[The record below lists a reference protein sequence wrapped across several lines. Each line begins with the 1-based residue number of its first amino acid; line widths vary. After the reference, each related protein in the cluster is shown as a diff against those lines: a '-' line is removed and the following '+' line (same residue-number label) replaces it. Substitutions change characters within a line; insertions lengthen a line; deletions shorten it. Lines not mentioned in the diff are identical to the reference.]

1 MTQCLAFF
9 PSPEHQRIT
18 HGSNPQDGN
27 CKKRRGKK
35 EPPLWTVDQGLLL
48 GGRSRAELPGVG
60 EQGREGCL
68 SARTCPDMPGHAQA
82 CLNTP
87 DLALTFHP
95 GLFDIGQGAPILSGY
110 FLLNGGDEG

>member
-1 MTQCLAFF
+1 MSAPDWSAWLLA
-9 PSPEHQRIT
+9 RL
-18 HGSNPQDGN
+18 
-27 CKKRRGKK
+27 RG
-35 EPPLWTVDQGLLL
+35 V
-48 GGRSRAELPGVG
+48 SAA
-60 EQGREGCL
+60 L

-95 GLFDIGQGAPILSGY
+95 DLALTFHPGLFDIGQGAPTLSGY

>member
-1 MTQCLAFF
+1 MSAPDWSAWLLA
-9 PSPEHQRIT
+9 RL
-18 HGSNPQDGN
+18 
-27 CKKRRGKK
+27 RG
-35 EPPLWTVDQGLLL
+35 V
-48 GGRSRAELPGVG
+48 SAA
-60 EQGREGCL
+60 L

-95 GLFDIGQGAPILSGY
+95 DLALTFHPDLALTFHPGLFDIAQGAPTLSGY

>member
-1 MTQCLAFF
+1 MIRAFYWAVALGQN
-9 PSPEHQRIT
+9 SREWVSKE
-18 HGSNPQDGN
+18 G
-27 CKKRRGKK
+27 RG
-35 EPPLWTVDQGLLL
+35 G
-48 GGRSRAELPGVG
+48 
-60 EQGREGCL
+60 L

-110 FLLNGGDEG
+110 FLLNRGDEG